1 MEKESTRILAEIIQ
15 RRRTRKPVQFSKA
28 PPSRDL
34 MKTLIDIARH
44 APNHHRTEPAR
55 FYLLDRE
62 RIEKVGK
69 LFGKYVAGDGKN
81 ALLNEKGQRKTKEWG
96 EAPGI
101 LVITC
106 HTERAS
112 ELFRKNPSVEDEDYA
127 TCSCICQNLLLLL
140 ESENI
145 ASKWSTGAVWKHPEF
160 SDTIDMLNPRSE
172 RVVGLIFYGYSDQ
185 QVPARSLLPL
195 KNHLQDFSN
204 L

>member
-15 RRRTRKPVQFSKA
+15 RRRTRKPVQFSKV

-34 MKTLIDIARH
+34 MKSLIDIARH

-69 LFGKYVAGDGKN
+69 LFGKYVTGDGKN
-81 ALLNEKGQRKTKEWG
+81 ALLTEKAKRKTKEWG

-101 LVITC
+101 LVVTSY
-106 HTERAS
+106 TDRS
-112 ELFRKNPSVEDEDYA
+112 SDLFRKNPAVEDEDYA

-160 SDTIDMLNPRSE
+160 PDTIDMQNPQSE
-172 RVVGLIFYGYSDQ
+172 RVVGLIFYGYSEQ

-195 KNHLQDFSN
+195 SNHLNDFSN
-204 L
+204 I

>member
-34 MKTLIDIARH
+34 IKTLIDIARH

-62 RIEKVGK
+62 RIKKIGK

-81 ALLNEKGQRKTKEWG
+81 ALLTEKGQRKTKEWG

-106 HTERAS
+106 HTER
-112 ELFRKNPSVEDEDYA
+112 
-127 TCSCICQNLLLLL
+127 
-140 ESENI
+140 
-145 ASKWSTGAVWKHPEF
+145 
-160 SDTIDMLNPRSE
+160 
-172 RVVGLIFYGYSDQ
+172 
-185 QVPARSLLPL
+185 
-195 KNHLQDFSN
+195 
-204 L
+204 

>member
-81 ALLNEKGQRKTKEWG
+81 ALLTEKGQRKTKEWG

-140 ESENI
+140 ESEI
-145 ASKWSTGAVWKHPEF
+145 LAIKVF
-160 SDTIDMLNPRSE
+160 FRL
-172 RVVGLIFYGYSDQ
+172 
-185 QVPARSLLPL
+185 
-195 KNHLQDFSN
+195 
-204 L
+204 